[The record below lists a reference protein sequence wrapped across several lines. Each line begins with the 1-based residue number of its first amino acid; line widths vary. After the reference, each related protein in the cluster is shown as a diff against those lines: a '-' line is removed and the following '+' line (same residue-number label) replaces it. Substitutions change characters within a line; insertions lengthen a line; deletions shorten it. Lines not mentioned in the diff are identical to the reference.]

1 METSFGVGM
10 TTGPAVGGILYDYK
24 GFYFPF
30 VIVGGVLVCCSI
42 ISTIIIDKKDT
53 DGKME
58 QERTSLEGGRM
69 DFNPIDTTY
78 RKLFATAAI
87 TIPFI
92 ILVISEMSISW
103 FTPTLEPFLSDNF
116 NLDSTISGIMFS
128 LEGLTYAAFSPLFG
142 ILLDRGLSPY
152 FTMTLG
158 VVCQII
164 GLSLLG
170 PAIYFQFLPKSPYT
184 TGAGLFILG

>member
-1 METSFGVGM
+1 
-10 TTGPAVGGILYDYK
+10 
-24 GFYFPF
+24 
-30 VIVGGVLVCCSI
+30 
-42 ISTIIIDKKDT
+42 
-53 DGKME
+53 ME